1 MTTEKRYHDRL
12 IRGIDDEHW
21 NILMALARRQGQ
33 TIGEY
38 LTVVAER
45 EWERET
51 GQKVGDTKDAVD

>member
-1 MTTEKRYHDRL
+1 MNGKDRRRWL
-12 IRGIDDEHW
+12 AGMDDEHW

-51 GQKVGDTKDAVD
+51 GQKVGAESGEAKG